1 MISNLKTQ
9 EESDNLANNKC
20 CPCFGFF
27 SFWLQDRSIEKVAI
41 AKGKKPWIFIF
52 RTSLATGFLPCD
64 VLLAFFSCSCAFRQH
79 LIPVYLVAGG
89 FEDRLTVSGCVEE
102 LYHDNGEG
110 SGHNS
115 LLKRSFYKIKILRLF
130 YVTEL
135 ASFNTGVLGNI
146 SLLLKASGFVVEMWH
161 ESWDV
166 DTHIQLKRPEFKA
179 QNLISKKTY
188 FLPLLEYH
196 HLNLFLKLY

>member
-1 MISNLKTQ
+1 MR
-9 EESDNLANNKC
+9 
-20 CPCFGFF
+20 CFA
-27 SFWLQDRSIEKVAI
+27 SV
-41 AKGKKPWIFIF
+41 
-52 RTSLATGFLPCD
+52 
-64 VLLAFFSCSCAFRQH
+64 FSCSCAFRQH
-79 LIPVYLVAGG
+79 LIPGYLVAGG

-146 SLLLKASGFVVEMWH
+146 SLLLKGSGFVVEM
-161 ESWDV
+161 
-166 DTHIQLKRPEFKA
+166 
-179 QNLISKKTY
+179 
-188 FLPLLEYH
+188 
-196 HLNLFLKLY
+196 